1 MPVIKKLILYST
13 VFAGCFFEG
22 ETSLV
27 TSAFAAHRGYM
38 EIFIV
43 MMIAFTATQ
52 SWDWIWFLT
61 GRKKGSAILGN
72 RPKMQGKANKINI
85 LLSKHQTPVLLG
97 YRFLYGF
104 RTVVPLAIGMSSIT
118 TRKFFIFSV
127 INTII
132 WDCLFSSM
140 GYFFGAFLKAN
151 LKRIEHYEV
160 EIMAGII
167 ITGLI
172 TGILLRRRAIR
183 NVERVKV
190 TA

>member
-1 MPVIKKLILYST
+1 MIKKLILYST

-43 MMIAFTATQ
+43 MMIAFAATQ

-72 RPKMQGKANKINI
+72 RPKMQEKANKINI

-118 TRKFFIFSV
+118 TRKFFLFSV

-172 TGILLRRRAIR
+172 TGILLRRRSIR
-183 NVERVKV
+183 NVERLKT